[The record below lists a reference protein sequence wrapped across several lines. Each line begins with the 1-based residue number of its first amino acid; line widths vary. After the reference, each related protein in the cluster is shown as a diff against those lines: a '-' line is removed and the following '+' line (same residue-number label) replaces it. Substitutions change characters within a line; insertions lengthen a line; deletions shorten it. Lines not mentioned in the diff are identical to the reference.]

1 MLNGMDMEWTSHAKM
16 AGTTPKKKRR
26 KEVKQQRRSQEARL
40 MSFKAGK
47 IQSCWPSSVVVV
59 VGTCTHPEGT
69 TS

>member
-1 MLNGMDMEWTSHAKM
+1 MEWTWNGQAMQKWRGPH
-16 AGTTPKKKRR
+16 PKKKKR

-40 MSFKAGK
+40 INFKAGK